1 MLKVIFIFIAC
12 FLNFYVFAQDLI
24 ITNKQNLVVHDI
36 NPITGKVL
44 EVEKVYIK
52 SRLSLSMYFLGI
64 GTIQV
69 NLVVPGLQSCTRF
82 KQSDSIV
89 VLINSDLDSITLLK
103 EINVF
108 RLKQDNKHLYR
119 YTEFKKWT
127 TLTGNTYV
135 DNDSVDFMI
144 NKRSKNLFSIEFQTN
159 LSAGEYAIELPGNT
173 DSLKLFGMD

>member
-82 KQSDSIV
+82 KQYDSIV
-89 VLINSDLDSITLLK
+89 FIINS
-103 EINVF
+103 VF
-108 RLKQDNKHLYR
+108 D
-119 YTEFKKWT
+119 
-127 TLTGNTYV
+127 
-135 DNDSVDFMI
+135 
-144 NKRSKNLFSIEFQTN
+144 
-159 LSAGEYAIELPGNT
+159 
-173 DSLKLFGMD
+173 